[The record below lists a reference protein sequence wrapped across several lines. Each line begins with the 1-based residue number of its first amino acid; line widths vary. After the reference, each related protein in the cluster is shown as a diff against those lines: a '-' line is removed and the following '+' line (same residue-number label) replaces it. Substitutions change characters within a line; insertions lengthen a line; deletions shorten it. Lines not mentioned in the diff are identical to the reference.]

1 MSTVN
6 RILAIVVIVLAI
18 LGILVS
24 LAGIIGTWIVNDR
37 VSTGITLVLDG
48 VQTGLQVVDRSLDR
62 INTVLE
68 SAREDVQTVA
78 DAATQLETGIEEST
92 PVLDLLSKTVGE
104 ELAPK
109 LDSTRE
115 TFISL
120 RDSLVAFNDTLEAV
134 NTIPGV
140 QVPTLTEELQTT
152 SDRLSDASLK
162 AEELRTSIA
171 EFKAGTAS
179 ALVSPIT
186 DRTTRID
193 NELAVIQSNIQD
205 YRAEIEARQ
214 EAIAQLRKK
223 LMFWIDLLSV
233 IVSLALV
240 WGGFGQFVLVY
251 LAWKYL
257 KTGMLPYQVPPAQQP
272 PAEVTT

>member
-24 LAGIIGTWIVNDR
+24 LAGIIGTWVVNDR

-78 DAATQLETGIEEST
+78 DAATDLETGIKEST

-109 LDSTRE
+109 LDSIRE

-223 LMFWIDLLSV
+223 IMFWI
-233 IVSLALV
+233 LV

-272 PAEVTT
+272 PAEVAT